1 MPANRTVLV
10 RFPRSTRHPCTTRP
24 VAVTWITPRRR
35 LVEDMR
41 PLPRE
46 TLQLKLLSLNN
57 DNTRNAV
64 NPSRRLHSRA
74 SPKDSSTRPP
84 VDGPMDAVAQEIAE
98 RVRASPLVRIVTHI
112 DTDGITG
119 GAIASEALD
128 RASIAHE
135 VAFVKKLDEPVVTEL
150 KRRGTPLVW
159 FIDLGAGM
167 MHALHGL
174 DAVITD
180 HHVPTER
187 EIPKVLRSDLLRFA
201 ESQDR
206 ILMLNPHL
214 EGAGSDVAS
223 GASCAYAVAKALDP
237 ANKDLA
243 SVAIVGAVGDVQD
256 QEFRRLSGYNRE
268 ILQDGIDAGVLG
280 AQIDLRLFGRETRPA
295 YKMLQYAT
303 DPWIPRLSGKEE
315 ACIAFLLELGIDLK
329 VEDHWRSWSDLER
342 GEKQRV
348 VSALV
353 SHMLERGCGIKEVE
367 RLAGETYTLSREPA
381 GSPTRDAKEFGTLM
395 NACGRYDQPEVG
407 YRVCRGD
414 REEYLAQ
421 ALRLLRGHREYLMDS
436 MEAIEEAGITQM
448 ESVQYFH
455 AADRIRDTVVGIAAS
470 MVLNREGASKD
481 LPIIAFAQAEDGIKV
496 SARTTRELVARGLDL
511 AAVMQAASLAVGGQ
525 GGGHHGAAGATIP
538 PGTEEKFLEV
548 ANRVVREQLGRGESR
563 FSDQDGDARDT
574 GRA

>member
-1 MPANRTVLV
+1 
-10 RFPRSTRHPCTTRP
+10 
-24 VAVTWITPRRR
+24 
-35 LVEDMR
+35 
-41 PLPRE
+41 
-46 TLQLKLLSLNN
+46 
-57 DNTRNAV
+57 
-64 NPSRRLHSRA
+64 
-74 SPKDSSTRPP
+74 
-84 VDGPMDAVAQEIAE
+84 MDAVAQEIAE

-128 RASIAHE
+128 RAGITHE

-214 EGAGSDVAS
+214 EGAGSDVA
-223 GASCAYAVAKALDP
+223 
-237 ANKDLA
+237 NKDLA

-268 ILQDGIDAGVLG
+268 ILQDGIDAGVLR

-295 YKMLQYAT
+295 YKLLQYAT
-303 DPWIPRLSGKEE
+303 DPWIPRLSGNED
-315 ACIAFLLELGIDLK
+315 ACIAFLLELGVDLK
-329 VEDHWRSWSDLER
+329 VEEHWRSWSDLELGAR
-342 GEKQRV
+342 RRV
-348 VSALV
+348 VNALV
-353 SHMLERGCGIKEVE
+353 AHMLERGCGSKEVE
-367 RLAGETYTLSREPA
+367 RLVGEAYTLIREPA
-381 GSPTRDAKEFGTLM
+381 GSPTRDAKEFGTLI

-414 REEYLAQ
+414 REDSLAE
-421 ALRLLRGHREYLMDS
+421 ALRLLRGHREYLVDS
-436 MEAIEEAGITQM
+436 MEAVAAAGINQM
-448 ESVQYFH
+448 DAIQYFH
-455 AADRIRDTVVGIAAS
+455 AADTIRDTVVGIAAS
-470 MVLNREGASKD
+470 MALNRENATKD
-481 LPIIAFAQAEDGIKV
+481 LPIFAFANASDGIKV

-511 AAVMQAASLAVGGQ
+511 AAVMKAASDAVGGQ
-525 GGGHHGAAGATIP
+525 GGGHHAAAGATIP
-538 PGTEEKFLEV
+538 PGTESKFLEI
-548 ANRVVREQLGRGESR
+548 ANRMVR
-563 FSDQDGDARDT
+563 DQIGPSPKADETDPH
-574 GRA
+574 